1 MQRFVKFT
9 LRQRVVM
16 NLLFVLLMVVGAFT
30 LLRMPVERYPNIQF
44 GKMYVNTYLPGA
56 SPEEV
61 EIRVTR
67 KIEEGLEGVE
77 DVEFI
82 RSSSYRERSSIVI
95 KFEDDSD
102 YSRRFDDVRL
112 KVLSIVGDL
121 PENTEPPVFNFLDVG
136 DWFPA
141 VSVNV
146 AGNHSN
152 TTLTQVA
159 EELKIPLAQ
168 LDGVKEVKL
177 TGSYTREFHVLLSEE
192 RMRAAGTTFMEVAAA
207 LRSANITIPA
217 GHARVSDGELVVRVD
232 EQFSGREDLFDA
244 VIRRDSDGSLLRV
257 GDVAETGYLAYRD
270 PFIMASVNG
279 EDCVTLQ
286 ILKTAGSNALFIVDN
301 VRELIDELRPVYSAY
316 NIILTVTQDSS
327 TKIKDS
333 IRVLGVNLL
342 LGIILVCAIISLFM
356 GFRNA
361 ALTTVG
367 IPFAF
372 LVTMVLMYV
381 TGNSINE
388 VSLFAFVLV
397 SGIIVDD
404 AIVVVENIYRHLQTG
419 KSLTS
424 SITDGTAEVFL
435 PVVSAT
441 LTTMVA
447 FLPMLIMS
455 GMVGDFFAIIPKTI
469 VFALVASLL
478 ECLLI
483 LPCHYMDFG
492 PRPKMIDG
500 SDEEVSKI
508 EVNHSYAVARE
519 GRLMTLIRSLFH
531 RCILLALSFRRSA
544 VLLLAILFISAMGI
558 FLLSVGG
565 KSNLVRIQ
573 FFPDDYSLYYAEIT
587 GPPGTPLTVTHQLVK
602 QLAEKVLAGGEGQ
615 AESALGFAGYYI
627 NEEFSPQYGNNLGY
641 VAVTLPAKADRRFDD
656 YPEND
661 VAAHLEQVR
670 KTLSSLVGEGISL
683 SVRPEKDGPPSGK
696 DINIRVLGSN
706 SRNVAALA
714 VKLEGFLKNNEEL
727 APWLIGLHDD
737 QGSQARVFR
746 IKIDSQLA
754 AENGYTVAEVAL
766 LAASAIDGQLVGE
779 MELPEETVDIR
790 LKTGSDSKTPMVDV
804 LDMVLRDTA
813 DGTLRLGDLC
823 TQEYSLEPGYLNRF
837 QSQRAIT
844 LTANLQPGGPVTSSM
859 VVDRVSKYYAKI
871 RAMYPGAGLN
881 FAGEYESTQ
890 KSFSSLAYAFVI
902 AIVVIYLILAAQF
915 KSYLQPMIII
925 AAVVFALTGV
935 IFGTVLSRTLFTINS
950 FVAVIGVT
958 GVVVN
963 DSLVLVEF
971 INRCYLEMESRNE
984 ALLRATHIRLR
995 PILLTTLTTTLGL
1008 LPMALGIP
1016 EYSLI
1021 WGSMAMTF
1029 VTGLCSATFLT
1040 IIIIPLLWD
1049 MVTDK
1054 GRKTDSASHLQ

>member
-61 EIRVTR
+61 ESLVTR

-121 PENTEPPVFNFLDVG
+121 PESTEPPVFNFLDVG

-141 VSVNV
+141 ISVNV

-159 EELKIPLAQ
+159 EELKIPLSQ

-192 RMRAAGTTFMEVAAA
+192 RLRAAGTTFMEVAAA

-217 GHARVSDGELVVRVD
+217 GHARVSTGELVVLVD
-232 EQFSGREDLFDA
+232 EQFKGREDLFDA

-257 GDVAETGYLAYRD
+257 GDVAQAGYLSYRD

-279 EDCVTLQ
+279 QDCVTLQ
-286 ILKTAGSNALFIVDN
+286 ILKTAGSNALFIVDK
-301 VRELIDELRPVYSAY
+301 VRDLVDELRPVYSEHDVV
-316 NIILTVTQDSS
+316 LTVTQDSS
-327 TKIKDS
+327 TRIKDS

-342 LGIILVCAIISLFM
+342 LGIILVCAIIWLFM

-372 LVTMVLMYV
+372 LVTMVLMYI
-381 TGNSINE
+381 TGNSVNE

-404 AIVVVENIYRHLQTG
+404 AIVVVENIYRHLQAG
-419 KSLTS
+419 KSLAS
-424 SITDGTAEVFL
+424 AVTDGTAEVFL

-441 LTTMVA
+441 LTTLVA
-447 FLPMLIMS
+447 FLPMFIMS

-492 PRPKMIDG
+492 PRPKAIDG
-500 SDEEVSKI
+500 SNGLAREKEI
-508 EVNHSYAVARE
+508 NHGYAVEQE

-531 RCILLALSFRRSA
+531 RCILLALRYRRTA
-544 VLLLAILFISAMGI
+544 VLLLAVLFAAAMGV

-565 KSNLVRIQ
+565 KSQLVRIQ

-587 GPPGTPLTVTHQLVK
+587 GTPGTPLADTHQLVK
-602 QLAEKVLAGGEGQ
+602 KLAERLLAGGEGRV
-615 AESALGFAGYYI
+615 ESALGFAGYYI
-627 NEEFSPQYGNNLGY
+627 NEDFSPQYGNNLGY
-641 VAVTLPAKADRRFDD
+641 VAVTLPSKARRHFDD

-661 VAAHLEQVR
+661 VIAHLQQVR
-670 KTLSSLVGEGISL
+670 RDLSALVGDRFNL

-696 DINIRVLGSN
+696 DVNIRVLGSN
-706 SRNVAALA
+706 SRNVAGLA
-714 VKLEGFLKNNEEL
+714 VRLEGFLKNDEQL
-727 APWLIGLHDD
+727 APWLIDLHDD
-737 QGSQARVFR
+737 QGSEARVFR

-766 LAASAIDGQLVGE
+766 LAASGIDGQLVGE

-790 LKTGSDSKTPMVDV
+790 LKIDSDSQTPMVDV
-804 LDMVLRDTA
+804 FDMVLRDSA
-813 DGTLRLGDLC
+813 EGTLRLGDLC
-823 TQEYSLEPGYLNRF
+823 SPEYSLEPGYLNRF
-837 QSQRAIT
+837 QFQRAIT
-844 LTANLQPGGPVTSSM
+844 LTANLRPGGPLTSSM
-859 VVDRVSKYYAKI
+859 VVDRVSKYYAEI
-871 RAMYPGAGLN
+871 RASYPGAGLN

-915 KSYLQPMIII
+915 RSYLQPMIII
-925 AAVVFALTGV
+925 AAVVFALIGV
-935 IFGTVLSRTLFTINS
+935 IFGTVLSRTLFTVNS

-971 INRCYLEMESRNE
+971 INRCYSEMGMRNE

-1049 MVTDK
+1049 MVTGPG
-1054 GRKTDSASHLQ
+1054 GRTGPDQH